1 MSDIIE
7 FFKPNELIAVIEQI
21 QVNRTAKHLC
31 NYFLKLAQSEIKF
44 KDHKGFWF
52 EFNVN
57 EVNELAQIRQKD
69 ISLIDKSLE
78 ALMRPVT
85 IRDKDDPKRYI
96 KIVLLTA
103 VGVDTE
109 QGLYKFQLN
118 EIMIDLLKSTDYF
131 TKLNLQ
137 ELNPLTSKH
146 SLVIY
151 EWLKRYEHAP
161 KIPVLQLSELRS
173 LTNTGNKKAYDN
185 FTNFQKYVIQ
195 VAVSEINE
203 FTNYTVSYETIK
215 EKAKFRPKV
224 TAIQFE
230 FKHKDPSTVQE
241 TPKVVKPD
249 DWESDIIR
257 CLQMRV
263 PSDDMYETLCEKYI
277 TENFCSSK
285 EEFYKATY
293 DYQLKVLE
301 RFYAE
306 KKSYKHHQN
315 KLINWLYKDDNK
327 KDLRR
332 HKYHYEYIH
341 RLIDNVPDN
350 LQHYIYEAQNYVGM
364 GSLIQKLRTLI
375 GETSTIDM
383 ESYL

>member
-1 MSDIIE
+1 MYPIE
-7 FFKPNELIAVIEQI
+7 FFKPNEVIAVIDQI
-21 QVNRTAKHLC
+21 KVNRTAKHLC
-31 NYFLKLAQSEIKF
+31 NYFLKYAQEEIKF
-44 KDHKGFWF
+44 QNHIGSWF
-52 EFNVN
+52 ELNIH
-57 EVNELAQIRQKD
+57 EINELADIRHKD
-69 ISLIDKSLE
+69 MTDIERSLE
-78 ALMRPVT
+78 ALMHPVT

-96 KIVLLTA
+96 KLVLISTMA
-103 VGVDTE
+103 VDTDKGTYRFE
-109 QGLYKFQLN
+109 LSN
-118 EIMIDLLKSTDYF
+118 TMIELLRSTDYF
-131 TKLNLQ
+131 TKLNLI
-137 ELNPLTSKH
+137 ELNPLESKH
-146 SLVIY
+146 SQVIY
-151 EWLKRYEHAP
+151 EWLKRYENAP
-161 KIPVLQLSELRS
+161 KIPVLSLLELRQI
-173 LTNTGNKKAYDN
+173 TGTVDKKAYN
-185 FTNFQKYVIQ
+185 NYSEIERRILN
-195 VAVSEINE
+195 VATSEINE
-203 FTNYTVSYETIK
+203 LTPYVVSYEPIR
-215 EKAKFRPKV
+215 EKARFRPKV

-230 FKHKDPSTVQE
+230 FKLKKLSTVQE
-241 TPKVVKPD
+241 QPKARD

-306 KKSYKHHQN
+306 KKSYKHHTN
-315 KLINWLYKDDNK
+315 KLQNWLYKDDNK

-350 LQHYIYEAQNYVGM
+350 LQHYIYEAQNSMGM
-364 GSLIQKLRTLI
+364 GSLIQKLRTFLN
-375 GETSTIDM
+375 ETSTIDT